1 MIEHVV
7 VVGDLLR
14 PKGDGQPG
22 GVDRPTVWLCNAL
35 KHSIRLASG
44 LQPRALT
51 TGDGPAVANLI
62 RSRRSAAGADADW
75 AASYERLPQS
85 AFLDQLMA
93 TRFRRC
99 FCIGYEMPPWL
110 RRLLNDHQVPFV
122 DLRLGPVRFMDD
134 LLFAARGSTLD
145 MQSGLLSMAVQE
157 SEVCATAGLREA
169 MCRLISEAAVPHN
182 TLLVAG
188 QRRFDSSQ
196 IVAGT
201 FFDAFP
207 RAAEI
212 HRICAGYSAVLL
224 KPHPLDRRHSLL
236 EVVAAAPANVIGVID
251 DNAYRMMALPQI
263 SAVLT
268 VNSGLAVEAGYFG
281 KRVHTLAAPPARLA
295 WHGDVPDPE
304 RHVSLNDVVLTPDF
318 WRMILAPY
326 VAVSA
331 ADGMRLPPKPN
342 RLRIALD
349 SFWNYQQIDTDRI
362 PRHDSNPISAM

>member
-14 PKGDGQPG
+14 PQGDGRPG
-22 GVDRPTVWLCNAL
+22 GVDRPTLWLCNAL
-35 KHSIRLASG
+35 KRSIQLASG

-51 TGDGPAVANLI
+51 TSDDPALGNCI
-62 RSRRSAAGADADW
+62 RSSSSAADADANW
-75 AASYERLPQS
+75 AATYEGLPGLASLEQ
-85 AFLDQLMA
+85 LLMA
-93 TRFRRC
+93 RLQRC

-110 RRLLNDHQVPFV
+110 KRLLSEHRVPFV

-134 LLFAARGSTLD
+134 LLFAALGSTLE
-145 MQSGLLSMAVQE
+145 MQAGLLSMAMQE
-157 SEVCATAGLREA
+157 SEVHATAGLREA
-169 MCRLISEAAVPHN
+169 MCRLISEAAVPDN

-196 IVAGT
+196 IVDGT

-212 HRICAGYSAVLL
+212 HRICAGYSAVVL

-236 EVVAAAPANVIGVID
+236 EVVAGAPANVIGVID

-281 KRVHTLAAPPARLA
+281 KRVHTLAALPIRLA
-295 WHGDVPDPE
+295 WRGDVADQE

-318 WRMILAPY
+318 WRLILAPY
-326 VAVSA
+326 VPVTA
-331 ADGMRLPPKPN
+331 ADGMQLPPKPN

-349 SFWNYQQIDTDRI
+349 SFWNYQQIDTDLI
-362 PRHDSNPISAM
+362 PRPNNTLAPAM